1 MTLRESRVFQK
12 CYSHILCAGVPEL
25 VRTSQW
31 TIQAH
36 LRLLCLFEQTSSESC
51 SHIVSLCLA
60 MDTSWTFDSTW
71 TLQGLRMPHRDHV
84 YWDAEMTS
92 WKMQRVTES
101 YKPVAKIL
109 GVGPR
114 FACRHPEGSYVSFIT
129 RLISPLSPWTA
140 Q

>member
-1 MTLRESRVFQK
+1 MTLEESSVFQK
-12 CYSHILCAGVPEL
+12 RYSHILCAGVL
-25 VRTSQW
+25 GGGRTSRW
-31 TIQAH
+31 TIQAQ
-36 LRLLCLFEQTSSESC
+36 LWLLCLFGQTSSESC

-71 TLQGLRMPHRDHV
+71 TLQGLRMPHRYPF

-101 YKPVAKIL
+101 YKPVANIL
-109 GVGPR
+109 EVGPR